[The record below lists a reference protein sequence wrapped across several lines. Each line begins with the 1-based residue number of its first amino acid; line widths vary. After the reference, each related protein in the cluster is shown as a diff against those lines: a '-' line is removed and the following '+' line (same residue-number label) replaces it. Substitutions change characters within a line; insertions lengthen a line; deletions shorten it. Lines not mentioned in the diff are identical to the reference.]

1 MINKL
6 YYLINKLYYLIVD
19 KLLSIIINQK
29 KEVIHN
35 GIKMKFHTS
44 NSLMKYRVDSFS
56 NKEPETL
63 EWMDNFKEKSI
74 FWDIGAN
81 VGLYSIYSTLKS
93 NCKVFSFEPSFFN
106 LEFLSRNI
114 FLNKL
119 QNNISVIPVALNDKN
134 SMSKFQ
140 LNNTN
145 WSGALSTFEKK
156 IDQYGKDFSMEF
168 EYSTP
173 GLSGKEIKTIFDI
186 PQPNYIKID
195 VDGIEHYILKGLI
208 PIIKNTKEILIET
221 NQNLKS
227 QKDEIN
233 QILKKN
239 NFRIK
244 KICKKGF
251 ENTPFRNEIWIKAKN

>member
-1 MINKL
+1 MRIINKW
-6 YYLINKLYYLIVD
+6 YYLIVD
-19 KLLSIIINQK
+19 KLLSILINRKQEINHK
-29 KEVIHN
+29 
-35 GIKMKFHTS
+35 GIKMKFHIS
-44 NSLMKYRVDSFS
+44 NSLMKYRADSFS
-56 NKEPETL
+56 YKEPETL
-63 EWMDNFKEKSI
+63 DWIDNFKENSI

-119 QNNISVIPVALNDKN
+119 QNKISVIPIALNDKN

-140 LNNTN
+140 LKNTN

-156 IDQYGKDFSMEF
+156 IDEYGKDFSMQF

-173 GLSGKEIKTIFDI
+173 GLSGKEIKKIFDI

-221 NQNLKS
+221 NQNFKS

-233 QILKKN
+233 QVLRQN
-239 NFRIK
+239 NFKIK
-244 KICKKGF
+244 TICKKGF